1 MKKST
6 GSLELQSV
14 TPDKKRAGWVKRT
27 GRMVLGSLGVA
38 AGLVTLAIPISNVLI
53 RPRLKRL
60 HQLRSPLLARFLQ
73 KKGYD
78 FKPVS
83 FRSYDHKRLHG
94 WFLLTHPDNPTIIV
108 LHGVKGNRTSV
119 IRYAIALCNAS
130 FNVLVFDSR
139 GHGESEG
146 DYVTYGH
153 HERRDVE
160 SAIVFLEQDCGLD
173 PTRIGL
179 AGLSMG

>member
-1 MKKST
+1 MKKY
-6 GSLELQSV
+6 
-14 TPDKKRAGWVKRT
+14 TPATESESAIQVQNQVGWARRT
-27 GRMVLGSLGVA
+27 GKFILGSLGAA
-38 AGLVTLAIPISNVLI
+38 AGLVTLAIPISNILI

-83 FRSYDHKRLHG
+83 FQSYDGKRLHG
-94 WFLLTHPDNPTIIV
+94 WILLKSVDNPTIIV

-119 IRYAIALCNAS
+119 IRYAIALCNAN

-139 GHGESEG
+139 G
-146 DYVTYGH
+146 
-153 HERRDVE
+153 
-160 SAIVFLEQDCGLD
+160 
-173 PTRIGL
+173 
-179 AGLSMG
+179 